1 MHRQKYRSIDAP
13 YIPYIIKEY
22 RYWTLSIHNDQ
33 RYLGRAYA
41 WLVREGGMQ
50 RLSEI
55 TDEEM
60 FELRLVMREYEKA
73 LRKLWSPDFMNYA
86 WLANLFEEHGGH
98 GHLHLIPRYEY
109 ARTFANVTFVD
120 GRWGKNYAPFEAF
133 KPEEHLLLEIRDA
146 LRVAVSP

>member
-1 MHRQKYRSIDAP
+1 MHAQKYRSIDPA
-13 YIPYIIKEY
+13 YIPYTIKEY

-33 RYLGRAYA
+33 RYLGRSYA
-41 WLVREGGMQ
+41 WLVREGEMQ

-98 GHLHLIPRYEY
+98 RHLHLIPRYKY

-146 LRVAVSP
+146 LRVAVAP

>member
-1 MHRQKYRSIDAP
+1 MHTQKYRSIDP
-13 YIPYIIKEY
+13 IYIPYIIKEY

-50 RLSEI
+50 RFSEI

-73 LRKLWSPDFMNYA
+73 ISNLCSPDFMNYA

-98 GHLHLIPRYEY
+98 GHLHLIPRYEQ

-133 KPEEHLLLEIRDA
+133 RPQESLLLQIRDA
-146 LRVAVSP
+146 LRLRLT